1 MLYKYPEGI
10 YTKIAT
16 LVVLAVVFITMVAL
30 VTDRK

>member
-10 YTKIAT
+10 YTNIAT